1 MMRFFLVLCALYA
14 GSAVAVAAPPSA
26 AQDAVPVHQERNLSE
41 RAGAVMGRAAEETT
55 SAFGR
60 AMNWTGRQ
68 LEGAGQ
74 WTARQGENIASDKPE
89 TAATP
94 AAPAAPAQPLP
105 PPMPVR

>member
-14 GSAVAVAAPPSA
+14 GSAVAAAAPPSS
-26 AQDAVPVHQERNLSE
+26 AQDAAPVHQERNLSE

-60 AMNWTGRQ
+60 ALQWTGRQ

-74 WTARQGENIASDKPE
+74 WTARQGETIGTERP
-89 TAATP
+89 AT
-94 AAPAAPAQPLP
+94 APAPV
-105 PPMPVR
+105 PVR

>member
-1 MMRFFLVLCALYA
+1 MFVSDRENPTMMRFFLVLCALYA

-26 AQDAVPVHQERNLSE
+26 AQDAVPVHQERNLSG

-60 AMNWTGRQ
+60 ALQWTGRQ

-74 WTARQGENIASDKPE
+74 WTARQGETIGTE
-89 TAATP
+89 RP
-94 AAPAAPAQPLP
+94 ANAPA
-105 PPMPVR
+105 PVPGR

>member
-1 MMRFFLVLCALYA
+1 MMRFFLVLSALYA

-60 AMNWTGRQ
+60 ALQWTGRQ

-74 WTARQGENIASDKPE
+74 WTARQGETIGTE
-89 TAATP
+89 RP
-94 AAPAAPAQPLP
+94 ANAPAPAPG
-105 PPMPVR
+105 R

>member
-14 GSAVAVAAPPSA
+14 GSAVAAAAPPSA

-60 AMNWTGRQ
+60 ALQWTGRQ

-74 WTARQGENIASDKPE
+74 WTARQGETIGTE
-89 TAATP
+89 RP
-94 AAPAAPAQPLP
+94 ANAPAPV
-105 PPMPVR
+105 PVR

>member
-14 GSAVAVAAPPSA
+14 GSAVAVAAPQSA

-60 AMNWTGRQ
+60 ALQWTGRQ

-74 WTARQGENIASDKPE
+74 WTARQGETIGTE
-89 TAATP
+89 RP
-94 AAPAAPAQPLP
+94 ANAPAPAPG
-105 PPMPVR
+105 R

>member
-14 GSAVAVAAPPSA
+14 GSAVAEAAPPSA

-60 AMNWTGRQ
+60 ALQWTGRQ

-74 WTARQGENIASDKPE
+74 WTARQGETIGTE
-89 TAATP
+89 RP
-94 AAPAAPAQPLP
+94 ANVPAPAPG
-105 PPMPVR
+105 R

>member
-60 AMNWTGRQ
+60 ALQWTGRQ

-74 WTARQGENIASDKPE
+74 WTARQGETIGTE
-89 TAATP
+89 RP
-94 AAPAAPAQPLP
+94 ANVPAPAPG
-105 PPMPVR
+105 R

>member
-14 GSAVAVAAPPSA
+14 GSAVAAAAPPSA

-60 AMNWTGRQ
+60 ALQWTGRQ

-74 WTARQGENIASDKPE
+74 WTARQGETIGTE
-89 TAATP
+89 RP
-94 AAPAAPAQPLP
+94 ANAPA
-105 PPMPVR
+105 PVPGR

>member
-60 AMNWTGRQ
+60 ALQWTGRQ

-74 WTARQGENIASDKPE
+74 WTARQGETIGTE
-89 TAATP
+89 RP
-94 AAPAAPAQPLP
+94 ANAPAPAPG
-105 PPMPVR
+105 R

>member
-1 MMRFFLVLCALYA
+1 MMRFFLVLSALYA

-60 AMNWTGRQ
+60 ALQWTGRQ

-74 WTARQGENIASDKPE
+74 WTARQGETIGTE
-89 TAATP
+89 RP
-94 AAPAAPAQPLP
+94 AIAPAPAPG
-105 PPMPVR
+105 R